1 MTMKLIPRKITDSI
15 VEYLDT
21 QEIIL
26 LIGAR
31 QVGKTSL
38 LKIIQNHLFAKGVT
52 AQSVYFLNL
61 EDPLVLGYLERGV
74 NDFLGYLRSIG
85 TDLSRRNYILIDE
98 IQYLSDPTGFLKL
111 IYDEYPQ
118 LKLIVSGSSTL
129 EIRQKFRDSLAGRKV
144 IFELYPLDFEEFLVF
159 KGEEQLAELYREC
172 CLRRLLKKEDSPVV
186 TLPARYRSQEFSQYY
201 QEFVLNGGYPRVTLE
216 SDPKRKLVYL
226 TDIYNSYIRKDIK
239 DLMRI
244 DNSLAFNNLIQLLAV
259 QSGQMVNLVEIGTAL
274 KTARRTLE
282 RYLFLLENTFVI
294 HLLPPFFS
302 NRRKEVTKMR
312 KVFFLDTGMRNLL
325 LKSFEFFAGRQD
337 VGALIE
343 NAVFSNLYKNRELL
357 EDIHFWRTQSQNE
370 VDFVLRTSTT
380 VPIEVKF
387 QAMDKA
393 KVPPGIRFFLRR
405 YPAKVAFVLTR
416 DFWDRTQLGETTIY
430 FIPVWMA

>member
-1 MTMKLIPRKITDSI
+1 MKLIPRKITDSL

-26 LIGAR
+26 LVGAR

-38 LKIIQNHLFAKGVT
+38 LKIIQEHLLAKGV
-52 AQSVYFLNL
+52 AKQSVYFLNL

-74 NDFLGYLRSIG
+74 HDFLGYLRSIG
-85 TDLSRRNYILIDE
+85 ADLSHKNYILIDE
-98 IQYLSDPTGFLKL
+98 IQYLSNPTGFLKL

-144 IFELYPLDFEEFLVF
+144 IFELYPLDFEEFLIF
-159 KGEEQLAELYREC
+159 KGEEQLAEFYREC
-172 CLRRLLKKEDSPVV
+172 CLRKLLKQEDIDVAA
-186 TLPARYRSQEFSQYY
+186 LPARFRSHDFSLYY

-216 SDPKRKLVYL
+216 SNPERKLVYL
-226 TDIYNSYIRKDIK
+226 SDIYNSYIRKDIK

-244 DNSLAFNNLIQLLAV
+244 DNPLAFNNLIQLLAV
-259 QSGQMVNLVEIGTAL
+259 QSGQMVNLAEIGTAL
-274 KTARRTLE
+274 KTSRRTLE
-282 RYLFLLENTFVI
+282 RYLFLLENTFII
-294 HLLPPFFS
+294 HLLPPFFT

-325 LKSFEFFAGRQD
+325 LKSFEFLAGRQD

-343 NAVFSNLYKNRELL
+343 NTVFSNLYKNREIL
-357 EDIHFWRTQSQNE
+357 EDVHFWRTQSQNE
-370 VDFVLRTSTT
+370 VDFVLRTSTIA
-380 VPIEVKF
+380 PIEVKF
-387 QAMDKA
+387 RAMDRPKLPA
-393 KVPPGIRFFLRR
+393 GIRFFLLR
-405 YPAKVAFVLTR
+405 YPSRVAFVLTR

-430 FIPVWMA
+430 FVPVWTA